1 MDKAAGGGATGMPAV
16 YLLYIGRNTRQKINR
31 FGVFAGSTES
41 RKALQSLG
49 LHQVYPPS
57 LPAWKE
63 GLGRR
68 AAKADPGC
76 LRGKSEES
84 Q

>member
-1 MDKAAGGGATGMPAV
+1 MES
-16 YLLYIGRNTRQKINR
+16 
-31 FGVFAGSTES
+31 GVFAGSAEL
-41 RKALQSLG
+41 RKALQGLG